1 MITDSDEPDI
11 FLTMVTPD
19 SKCDERSENLGKTL
33 LQIQCILSLNAEF
46 LTLKNFVVGEINMI
60 TEKLIFLPSNEHTLW
75 QELTK

>member
-19 SKCDERSENLGKTL
+19 SKRDERPENLEKTL

-60 TEKLIFLPSNEHTLW
+60 IEKLILLPSNEHTLC

>member
-19 SKCDERSENLGKTL
+19 SKRDERPENLDKTL
-33 LQIQCILSLNAEF
+33 LQIQCILSLNAEVSS
-46 LTLKNFVVGEINMI
+46 LKNFVIGEINMI
-60 TEKLIFLPSNEHTLW
+60 TEKLILLPSNEHTLC

>member
-11 FLTMVTPD
+11 FLTVVTPD
-19 SKCDERSENLGKTL
+19 SKRDERPENLDKTL

-46 LTLKNFVVGEINMI
+46 LTLKNFVVGEIDMI
-60 TEKLIFLPSNEHTLW
+60 IEKLILLPSNEHTLC

>member
-11 FLTMVTPD
+11 FLTMVKPD
-19 SKCDERSENLGKTL
+19 SKRDERPENLDKTL

-60 TEKLIFLPSNEHTLW
+60 IEKLILLPSNEHTLC

>member
-19 SKCDERSENLGKTL
+19 SKRDERPENLDKTL

-60 TEKLIFLPSNEHTLW
+60 IEKLILLPSNEHTLC